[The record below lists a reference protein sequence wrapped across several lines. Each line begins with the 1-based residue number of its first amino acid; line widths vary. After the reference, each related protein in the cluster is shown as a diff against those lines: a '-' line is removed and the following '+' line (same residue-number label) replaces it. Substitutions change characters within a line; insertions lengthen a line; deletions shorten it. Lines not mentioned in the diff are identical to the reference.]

1 MAEVSEIFV
10 NGVLASTIINQLISP
25 PLIKL
30 ALIKSGEAG
39 QVTEYPDV
47 EVDRQH

>member
-1 MAEVSEIFV
+1 MTDTKMSRLRRVT
-10 NGVLASTIINQLISP
+10 TIINQLISP

-39 QVTEYPDV
+39 QATEYPDAQ
-47 EVDRQH
+47 VDRQH